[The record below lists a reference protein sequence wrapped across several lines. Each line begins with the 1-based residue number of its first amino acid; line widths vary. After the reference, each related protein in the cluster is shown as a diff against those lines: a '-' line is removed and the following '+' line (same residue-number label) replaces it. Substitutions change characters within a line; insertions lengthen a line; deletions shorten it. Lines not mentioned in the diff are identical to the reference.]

1 MTCITP
7 SPAESALVL
16 IDVQERLVPAMS
28 GFEPVAD
35 RIKLLLRGAAA
46 LDMKIIACEQ
56 YPQGLGHMLPEFS
69 ELLPA
74 GSPVIEKRGFSAFA
88 AESFDTALRDSG
100 IRNLVFC
107 GIESHVCVLQSVGH
121 ALERGFS
128 TMLAAD
134 ATTSRKIEDREL
146 ALAHARAA
154 GATVLSAEALLFA
167 LLGDSTHPAFKTIS
181 RLVR

>member
-1 MTCITP
+1 MTSITP
-7 SPAESALVL
+7 APAESALVL

-28 GFEPVAD
+28 GFEPVSD
-35 RIKLLLRGAAA
+35 RIKLLLKGTAA
-46 LDMKIIACEQ
+46 LGMKIIACEQ

-74 GSPVIEKRGFSAFA
+74 GSPIIEKRGFSAFA
-88 AESFDTALRDSG
+88 AEGFNAALRDAG
-100 IRNLVFC
+100 VRNLVFC
-107 GIESHVCVLQSVGH
+107 GIESHVCVLQSVCH
-121 ALERGFS
+121 ALEKGFS
-128 TMLAAD
+128 AMLAAD
-134 ATTSRKIEDREL
+134 ATTSRKPEDREL
-146 ALAHARAA
+146 ALAHARTA